1 MNICTIIARNYAAHA
16 RVLARSFAETH
27 PDGHCSVLV
36 IDEPEGHL
44 DPANEPFELIRLDQ
58 IGLPDAERMATVYDV
73 VELSTAVK
81 PWLLRHLLDRD
92 GVEAVTYLDP
102 DIRVVDSLAEIER
115 RSLEHGGVLTPH
127 LTSPLPRDGRKPS
140 EEDIMIAGSYNLGF
154 ISLGAGGEIAGPLLD
169 WWSERLENEC
179 LIDPANGL
187 FVDQRWID
195 LVPGMWPGISILRDP
210 AYNVAY
216 WNLPYR
222 RLEIDGDGYRVDG
235 EPLRF
240 FHFSG
245 YDPRRPNEL
254 SKHQTRIKLRDDP
267 ALSRICDEYR
277 EDLRDAGFEE
287 ARTWS
292 YGWNQAANGLSLD
305 RVARGLYRDA
315 LDSGRLSDSVFAGP
329 GAESFTE
336 YLTATIHGS
345 DEAAINRYAT
355 ALWESRQDLR
365 DIFPDIEG
373 ASAIAYLEWMRNFG
387 NETGMSVDLLL
398 GAAPSNG
405 AGVAGGTADDE
416 EPEQERQV
424 GGVNVVGYISSE
436 RGVGEA
442 ARQVLSALESSG
454 IPAAAIDTP
463 AEPSEIDRV
472 LKGIDDTEHPYDY
485 NLICVNADMLPAVAA
500 ALGPRFF
507 TGHRTAGL
515 WFWEIST
522 FPEQWLASFNALDE
536 VWVASEFVASSLRP
550 VAPIPVRTMRV
561 PVTPAEPIEI
571 SRAELGMPEG
581 FTFLFVFDYR
591 SVFRRKNP
599 LGLVEAFCKAFEPGA
614 GPSLVIKSIFGEEFP
629 DHREQLAQAVAERPE
644 IQLNEEN
651 IPAAA
656 KNAMVASCDCYVSLH
671 RSEGLGLTMAEAMY
685 FGKPVIATAYSG
697 NLDFMTRDNSFLVP
711 TSSVRIGE
719 DAEPYPADGE
729 WAEPD
734 LDHAA
739 ELMRSVFGD
748 RLAREERG
756 RRAAADIRLT
766 HSPEAAAAWIE
777 ARLAEGRTD
786 STIAHLLG
794 PGPASAG
801 SVARG
806 DLEGLMS
813 LGGLPPSNEAAGQLR
828 GSAQRAYNRLLR
840 RYAVYQHQVN
850 GATGM
855 ALEEIRAELADLR
868 FQLAGVFAMHAED
881 HSRLT
886 GAAEGVGVLRSETF
900 HQSDRLT
907 RIDRRLAQADDLVEA
922 AGAEPYMADERL
934 AEREHPLLGE
944 TLGFRTEGDEGH
956 EGYRSFEDLFR
967 GPEEMIRERQRVYLD
982 LVADHQPVLDAGCGR
997 GEFLDLLA
1005 ERGIEFQGV
1014 DLDPDMVERCQEKG
1028 YESVVL
1034 GDAIEVLEQAKP
1046 GSLGTIFSAQVI
1058 EHLPYEQLLCFVEL
1072 GVSRLK
1078 PGGLFIAETVNPHSA
1093 QALKAFWVDPTH
1105 QHPLFPE
1112 VMLSLCET
1120 AGYASGDVFAPV
1132 GSGDWEQDRTQ
1143 VGEYAVVAVA
1153 PQAAE
1158 ITEPEPEPESEEDPA
1173 GTA

>member
-16 RVLARSFAETH
+16 RVLARSFTDTH

-44 DPANEPFELIRLDQ
+44 DPADEPFELVRLGD
-58 IGLPDAERMATVYDV
+58 IGLPDPERMAAVYDV

-81 PWLLRHLLDRD
+81 PWLLRHLLDRE
-92 GVEAVTYLDP
+92 GVDTVTYLDP

-115 RSLEHGGVLTPH
+115 RSREHGGVLTPH
-127 LTSPLPRDGRKPS
+127 LTAPLPRDGRKPR

-154 ISLGAGGEIAGPLLD
+154 ISLGAGGEIAGPLLE

-179 LIDPANGL
+179 LIDPGNGL

-195 LVPGMWPGISILRDP
+195 LVPGMWPQFSILRDP

-222 RLEIDGDGYRVDG
+222 RLEIDGEGYRVDG
-235 EPLRF
+235 QPLRF

-245 YDPRRPNEL
+245 YDPRRPDEL
-254 SKHQTRIKLRDDP
+254 SKHQNRIKLRDDA
-267 ALSRICDEYR
+267 ALSRICDEYGR
-277 EDLRDAGFEE
+277 ELREAGFEE
-287 ARTWS
+287 ARAWS
-292 YGWNQAANGLSLD
+292 YGWDEAANGLHLD
-305 RVARGLYRDA
+305 RIARRLYREGVE
-315 LDSGRLSDSVFAGP
+315 SGRLIDSVFADA
-329 GAESFTE
+329 GASSFTE

-345 DEAAINRYAT
+345 EEAAVNRYAT

-387 NETGMSVDLLL
+387 GETGMSVDLLL
-398 GAAPSNG
+398 SPAHSNG
-405 AGVAGGTADDE
+405 DGPAEATN
-416 EPEQERQV
+416 EPLA
-424 GGVNVVGYISSE
+424 GVNVVGYVSSE

-442 ARQVLSALESSG
+442 ARQVLTALDSRR

-463 AEPSEIDRV
+463 ADPGEIEKV
-472 LKGIDDTEHPYDY
+472 LRAVDDDDHPYDF

-507 TGHRTAGL
+507 AGHRSAGL
-515 WFWEIST
+515 WFWEVSQ
-522 FPEQWLASFNALDE
+522 FPEQWLASFEHLDE
-536 VWVASEFVASSLRP
+536 VWVASEFVAEALRP
-550 VAPIPVRTMRV
+550 VSPIPVQTMRV
-561 PVTPAEPIEI
+561 PVTPAEPEDL

-599 LGLVEAFCKAFEPGA
+599 LGLVEAFRQAFEPGE

-629 DHREQLAQAVAERPE
+629 EHRRQLANAAAERPE
-644 IQLNEEN
+644 IQLIEEN
-651 IPAAA
+651 ISAGA

-697 NLDFMTRDNSFLVP
+697 NLDFMTQENSFLVP
-711 TSSVRIGE
+711 AAAVRIGK
-719 DAEPYPADGE
+719 DAAPYPPDGQ

-739 ELMRSVFGD
+739 ALMRDVFRD
-748 RLAREERG
+748 REAREERG
-756 RRAAADIRLT
+756 RRAATDIRLT

-777 ARLAEGRTD
+777 ARIAEGRTEGMVR
-786 STIAHLLG
+786 HLRG
-794 PGPASAG
+794 PGPASSDPA
-801 SVARG
+801 SKREF
-806 DLEGLMS
+806 DHLLS
-813 LGGLPPSNEAAGQLR
+813 FGGAPPLKDSGQVR
-828 GSAQRAYNRLLR
+828 GSAKRVYNRLLR
-840 RYAVYQHQVN
+840 PYAAYQHRIN
-850 GATGM
+850 ATTGQ
-855 ALEEIRAELADLR
+855 ALDELRAEVRDLR
-868 FQLAGVFAMHAED
+868 TLLAGTIETDAAAHG
-881 HSRLT
+881 RL
-886 GAAEGVGVLRSETF
+886 
-900 HQSDRLT
+900 
-907 RIDRRLAQADDLVEA
+907 
-922 AGAEPYMADERL
+922 AGAEERLQLLRAEDAHLADRMARMDERLSRADELVDAARTQPYMADDRL
-934 AEREHPLLGE
+934 APRRHPLLGR
-944 TLGFRTEGDEGH
+944 TMGFRTGGEGTH

-967 GPEEMIRERQRVYLD
+967 GSEEMVRDRQRIYLG
-982 LVADHQPVLDAGCGR
+982 LVAEHQPVFDAGCGR

-1005 ERGIEFQGV
+1005 EQGVEFQGV
-1014 DLDPDMVERCQEKG
+1014 DLDPDMVERCHEKG
-1028 YESVVL
+1028 YASVQL
-1034 GDAIEVLEQAKP
+1034 GDAIEVLQKVEPA
-1046 GSLGTIFSAQVI
+1046 SLGTIFSAQVV
-1058 EHLPYEQLLCFVEL
+1058 EHLPFETLQRLLEL

-1093 QALKAFWVDPTH
+1093 RALKAFWVDPSH

-1120 AGYASGDVFAPV
+1120 AGYVGGDVFAPL
-1132 GSGDWEQDRTQ
+1132 GEGDWERDRTR

-1153 PQAAE
+1153 PPATETGPGEQSEAE
-1158 ITEPEPEPESEEDPA
+1158 EPEGGVAE
-1173 GTA
+1173 G

>member
-16 RVLARSFAETH
+16 RVLARSFAATH

-44 DPANEPFELIRLDQ
+44 DPAGEPFELVRLDE
-58 IGLPDAERMATVYDV
+58 IGLPDAERMAAIYDV

-81 PWLLRHLLDRD
+81 PWLMRHLLDRD
-92 GVEAVTYLDP
+92 GVDTITYLDP

-115 RSLEHGGVLTPH
+115 RSREHGGVLTPH

-154 ISLGAGGEIAGPLLD
+154 ISLGADGPIAGPLFE

-179 LIDPANGL
+179 LIDPGNGL

-195 LVPGMWPGISILRDP
+195 LAPGMWPEISILRNP

-245 YDPRRPNEL
+245 YDPRRADEL
-254 SKHQTRIKLRDDP
+254 SKHQNRIKLRDDP
-267 ALSRICDEYR
+267 ALSRICDEYKQ
-277 EDLRDAGFEE
+277 ELLDNGFEE

-292 YGWNQAANGLSLD
+292 YGWNEAANGLKLD
-305 RVARGLYRDA
+305 RIARSLYREGIE
-315 LDSGRLSDSVFAGP
+315 SGRLTESVFAGV
-329 GAESFTE
+329 GAERFTA
-336 YLTATIHGS
+336 YLTAPIHGS
-345 DEAAINRYAT
+345 EEAPVNRYAT

-365 DIFPDIEG
+365 DVFPDIEG
-373 ASAIAYLEWMRNFG
+373 ASATAYLEWMRNFG
-387 NETGMSVDLLL
+387 GETGMSVEMLL
-398 GAAPSNG
+398 GPARSNG
-405 AGVAGGTADDE
+405 SDPVAE
-416 EPEQERQV
+416 EEERRE
-424 GGVNVVGYISSE
+424 GVNVVGYISSE

-442 ARQVLSALESSG
+442 ARQVISALDSRR
-454 IPAAAIDTP
+454 IPSASIDTP
-463 AEPSEIDRV
+463 AEPGEIEKV
-472 LKGIDDTEHPYDY
+472 LKAVSDADHPYDF

-507 TGHRTAGL
+507 AGRRTAGL

-522 FPEQWLASFNALDE
+522 FPEQWLASFDALDE
-536 VWVASEFVASSLRP
+536 VWVASEFIADALRP
-550 VAPIPVRTMRV
+550 VAPVPVRTMRV
-561 PVTPAEPIEI
+561 PVTPAEPVTM
-571 SRAELGMPEG
+571 SRAELGLPED

-599 LGLVEAFCKAFEPGA
+599 LGLVEAFSKAFEPGE

-629 DHREQLAQAVAERPE
+629 QHREQLAKAVAGRPE
-644 IQLNEEN
+644 IHLIEDN

-697 NLDFMTRDNSFLVP
+697 NLDFMTQANSFLVP
-711 TSSVRIGE
+711 TAPVAIGD
-719 DAEPYPADGE
+719 DAEPYPPDGE

-739 ELMRSVFGD
+739 ELMRSVFTD
-748 RLAREERG
+748 RVAREERG
-756 RRAAADIRLT
+756 RRAATDIRLT
-766 HSPEAAAAWIE
+766 HSPDAAAAWIE
-777 ARLAEGRTD
+777 ARLTEGRAE
-786 STIAHLLG
+786 SSVAHLLG
-794 PGPASAG
+794 PGPASAASAAKG
-801 SVARG
+801 SFDHLLG
-806 DLEGLMS
+806 
-813 LGGLPPSNEAAGQLR
+813 LGGLPPSDDPRQLK
-828 GSAQRAYNRLLR
+828 GSAKRAYNRLLR
-840 RYAVYQHQVN
+840 RYAAYQHQIN
-850 GATGM
+850 DATGR
-855 ALEEIRAELADLR
+855 ALDELRAELADLR
-868 FQLAGVFAMHAED
+868 VQIAGAIATDTTVHGRLAAAEEQLKILSAED
-881 HSRLT
+881 
-886 GAAEGVGVLRSETF
+886 V
-900 HQSDRLT
+900 HQLDRLT
-907 RIDRRLAQADDLVEA
+907 RLDQRL
-922 AGAEPYMADERL
+922 AGAEELVDAAAAQPYMADERL
-934 AEREHPLLGE
+934 APREHPVLGE
-944 TLGFRTEGDEGH
+944 TMGFRTAGEEAH
-956 EGYRSFEDLFR
+956 EEGYRGFEDLFR
-967 GPEEMIRERQRVYLD
+967 GPEEMIRDRQRVYLD
-982 LVADHQPVLDAGCGR
+982 LVADHQPVLDVGCGR

-1005 ERGIEFQGV
+1005 ERRIEFQGV
-1014 DLDPDMVERCQEKG
+1014 DLDPDMVERCHQKG
-1028 YESVVL
+1028 YDSVIL
-1034 GDAIEVLEQAKP
+1034 GDAIEVLERAEP
-1046 GSLGTIFSAQVI
+1046 GSLGTIFSAQVV
-1058 EHLPYEQLLCFVEL
+1058 EHLPYEQLQRLLEL

-1112 VMLSLCET
+1112 VMLSLCEA

-1132 GSGDWEQDRTQ
+1132 GGGDWEQDRTR

-1153 PQAAE
+1153 PEAAE
-1158 ITEPEPEPESEEDPA
+1158 PDAAADEDGA
-1173 GTA
+1173 AT